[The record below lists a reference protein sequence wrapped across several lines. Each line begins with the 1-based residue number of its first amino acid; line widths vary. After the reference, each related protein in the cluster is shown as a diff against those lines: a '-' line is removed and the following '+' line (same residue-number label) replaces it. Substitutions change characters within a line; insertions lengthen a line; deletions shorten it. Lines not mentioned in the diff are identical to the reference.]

1 MNLGNLIIVIFILLL
16 FICLS
21 VKSKILKP
29 LVLFT
34 ILILLI
40 LLEIYSKKEK
50 FSEVYFVIPEQ
61 KLEDI
66 NLENQKY
73 LIQRNLLV
81 KLNKKLL
88 ALQTILNRITR

>member
-1 MNLGNLIIVIFILLL
+1 MNLGNLIIVILILLL

-21 VKSKILKP
+21 VKSKVLKP
-29 LVLFT
+29 FVLT
-34 ILILLI
+34 GIVLLLI
-40 LLEIYSKKEK
+40 LFEVYSKKEK
-50 FSEVYFVIPEQ
+50 FSESYMIISEE
-61 KLEDI
+61 KLNEI

-88 ALQTILNRITR
+88 ALETILNRITR

>member
-1 MNLGNLIIVIFILLL
+1 M
-16 FICLS
+16 
-21 VKSKILKP
+21 KIKFHP
-29 LVLFT
+29 KRQ
-34 ILILLI
+34 
-40 LLEIYSKKEK
+40 SKKEK